1 MRYLVT
7 PTSISLNYDGITKL
21 IDKADEKYSQVLEAI
36 RNKTLDK
43 IPGIVD
49 GLKNAIATSNC
60 DSFKVENGMVYI
72 DNNPVQGLIATRIV
86 DYVKAG
92 LDPVM
97 LVNFYRN
104 LKLNPSSRARE
115 RLFLFLENGNHP
127 FTDDGCFI
135 AYKKVREDMTD
146 TQTGTISNVVGAK
159 PSMNRADVDDDPEHT
174 CSRGL
179 HVASWSYAQGY
190 SGTVLIDVKVNPQ
203 HVVSIPTD
211 DQNQKMRVCE
221 YEVIAISQGKREE
234 LHVSD
239 TLPDLDDGDDEDLD
253 DEDYDD
259 DGDYKQGVEGSVNLD
274 DINFDEEE
282 DSTPEFEKGNE
293 DAHALLTYFESIGQ
307 QYDYKS
313 FLKLKRFESKPTDY
327 KQGVAKAAR
336 EHFKV

>member
-21 IDKADEKYSQVLEAI
+21 IDKADEKYSKVLEAI

-60 DSFKVENGMVYI
+60 DCFKVENGMVYI
-72 DNNPVQGLIATRIV
+72 DNTPVQGLIATRIV

-146 TQTGTISNVVGAK
+146 TQTGTISNAVGAK

-190 SGTVLIDVKVNPQ
+190 SGTVLVDVKVNPKD
-203 HVVSIPTD
+203 VVSIPTD
-211 DQNQKMRVCE
+211 YNNQKMRVCD

-239 TLPDLDDGDDEDLD
+239 NQPDMD

-259 DGDYKQGVEGSVNLD
+259 DYDDASEDDYDDDGEDVNLD
-274 DINFDEEE
+274 DINFDE
-282 DSTPEFEKGNE
+282 DDASSPDFEQGIA
-293 DAHALLTYFESIGQ
+293 DAQALLTYFQSIGQ
-307 QYDYKS
+307 NYQLKD
-313 FLKLKRFESKPTDY
+313 FLKLKRFENKSHDY

-336 EHFKV
+336 EVYLP